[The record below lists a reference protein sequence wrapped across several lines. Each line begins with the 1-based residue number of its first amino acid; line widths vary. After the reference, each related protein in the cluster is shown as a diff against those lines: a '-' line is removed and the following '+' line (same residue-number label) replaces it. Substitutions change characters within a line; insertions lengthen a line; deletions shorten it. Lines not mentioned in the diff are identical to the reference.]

1 MAYVGAGQN
10 KYTVFPV
17 DNYTFGQKTPKVE
30 KQRTLEARFKHL
42 KEKCV
47 SYCVCS
53 LYELHE
59 LQSWHAVAVVVCCGN
74 ALSGVQVC

>member
-17 DNYTFGQKTPKVE
+17 ENYTFGQKTPKVE

-42 KEKCV
+42 KEKYAA
-47 SYCVCS
+47 SY
-53 LYELHE
+53 YDI
-59 LQSWHAVAVVVCCGN
+59 G
-74 ALSGVQVC
+74 